1 MKATTRW
8 RLTTVSGALTLP
20 AGLSAEVIATGPN
33 TVEIEGDLS
42 SLERAR
48 LIGELV
54 SRGVAVC
61 ELSPQ
66 RTTLEQEFARAVE
79 EEEEIPA

>member
-1 MKATTRW
+1 M
-8 RLTTVSGALTLP
+8 TTVSGTLSLP
-20 AGLSAEVIATGPN
+20 AGLSAEVVTTGPN
-33 TVEIEGDLS
+33 SIEIEGDLS
-42 SLERAR
+42 ALERAR

-66 RTTLEQEFARAVE
+66 QTTLEEEFAKAVEE